1 MKTMMISAFAFLTL
15 ANVAS
20 AAVVNS
26 ASVDAARGLL
36 LVNVTYGGG
45 CAEHKFKLE
54 VGACLESFPVRCGVT
69 VTDLTKND
77 FCEALISQDLEFSLA
92 EYGLTDSYYE
102 GASLAITGSD
112 GKSVNVKLPR

>member
-1 MKTMMISAFAFLTL
+1 MKTLMIAALGFFAL
-15 ANVAS
+15 ANGAS
-20 AAVVNS
+20 AAVVNT

-54 VGACLESFPVRCGVT
+54 VGVCLESFPVRCGVT
-69 VTDLTKND
+69 VADLTKND
-77 FCEALISQDLEFSLA
+77 FCEALVTQDLEFSLS

-102 GASLAITGSD
+102 GASLAISGTG
-112 GKSVNVKLPR
+112 GKSVHVKLPR